1 MYAFSFAWIFKK
13 RFTKSALKKGNEK
26 EEEEESINRYTCGY
40 NKDLHENYGTKIMSN
55 MLNNFFM
62 IFQFSNKLM
71 LAEDNFI
78 KYNQKPT
85 NWVFNIFLKF
95 WTCFQAI

>member
-1 MYAFSFAWIFKK
+1 MYAFSFALSFKK

-26 EEEEESINRYTCGY
+26 KKKKKKINRYTCGY
-40 NKDLHENYGTKIMSN
+40 NMDLHENYGTKIMSN

-71 LAEDNFI
+71 LPEDKFI
-78 KYNQKPT
+78 KYNQKLT
-85 NWVFNIFLKF
+85 N
-95 WTCFQAI
+95 